1 MTGYRVLLEKEI
13 IEAWRTYR
21 LGIVCGLFVVLGILS
36 PIVTRYL
43 PQIVRVFAP
52 ADFEIGLPDMGVAD
66 VLDQLLRNIAQLG
79 ALAAILLTMGSVAGE
94 KERATAALVLVKP
107 VGRAAFL
114 WAKFVALGMVFGLA
128 TGLAVLAAWLY
139 TALLF
144 ERPPILPWISMAMVI
159 WLSTMVYVSITFL
172 GSVVLRSP
180 IGAAAVG
187 LAALLV
193 LSLAS
198 VVSTLN
204 PSLPAGLI
212 DVARA
217 VALEEISPDLDPA
230 RTVAVS
236 VGVIVVSLTLALLR
250 FRREEL

>member
-1 MTGYRVLLEKEI
+1 MTGYRVLLEKEV

-21 LGIVCGLFVVLGILS
+21 LGIVCGLFVILGILS

-52 ADFEIGLPDMGVAD
+52 ADFEIGLPEMGVVD
-66 VLDQLLRNIAQLG
+66 VLDQLLRNVAQVG
-79 ALAAILLTMGSVAGE
+79 AFAAILLTMGSVAGE
-94 KERATAALVLVKP
+94 RERGTAALVLTKP
-107 VGRAAFL
+107 VGRAVFL

-159 WLSTMVYVSITFL
+159 WLSTMVYVSITFV
-172 GSVVLRSP
+172 GSAVLRSP

-187 LAALLV
+187 LAALVV
-193 LSLAS
+193 LSLGS
-198 VVSTLN
+198 SVSTLN

-212 DVARA
+212 DVAKA

-236 VGVIVVSLTLALLR
+236 VGVIAVSLTLALLR